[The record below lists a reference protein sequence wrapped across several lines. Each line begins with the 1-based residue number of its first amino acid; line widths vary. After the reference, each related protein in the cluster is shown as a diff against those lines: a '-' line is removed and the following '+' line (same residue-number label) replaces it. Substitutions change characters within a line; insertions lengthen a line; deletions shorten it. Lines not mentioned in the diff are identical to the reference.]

1 MLIILRKIIYAE
13 KQKIKNTLVHFF
25 VVEITDINLAIKH
38 TYYSISDI
46 SWINKFTDVAVREGY
61 LIRANG
67 TINYLSK
74 HFDENSKINESTGEY
89 LISITAKDTIVETLN
104 YKDIPIGE
112 VLGQKVSNNPGF
124 DYYAENIKENYVV
137 FGDAKYKT
145 YSSSYTAALKQILM
159 FIGQKRDFSDYISI
173 KEFLENETI
182 ENMQKK
188 IKGFSAG
195 FTFLGKKENFITQIF
210 QKEDFQ
216 ELLKYKELIL
226 IGVKINEQK

>member
-1 MLIILRKIIYAE
+1 M
-13 KQKIKNTLVHFF
+13 
-25 VVEITDINLAIKH
+25 
-38 TYYSISDI
+38 
-46 SWINKFTDVAVREGY
+46 
-61 LIRANG
+61 
-67 TINYLSK
+67 
-74 HFDENSKINESTGEY
+74 
-89 LISITAKDTIVETLN
+89 ISITAKDTIVETLN

-137 FGDAKYKT
+137 FGEAKYKT
-145 YSSSYTAALKQILM
+145 NSSSYRAALKQILM